1 MDTAPLPSSPLLA
14 EMTALRAHSR
24 QLGWLGE
31 REQCPEQ
38 FQQLARSIVAD
49 LLEGWRA
56 HTGGQGSLDDLI
68 QPPAGP
74 ARLVPSA
81 RPGALMAQ
89 SQPRI
94 STREFR

>member
-1 MDTAPLPSSPLLA
+1 
-14 EMTALRAHSR
+14 MTALRAHSR
-24 QLGWLGE
+24 HLGWLGE

-38 FQQLARSIVAD
+38 FQQLARSVVDD

-56 HTGGQGSLDDLI
+56 QTGGQGSLDDLI
-68 QPPAGP
+68 QPLADT
-74 ARLVPSA
+74 ARLVPCA
-81 RPGALMAQ
+81 RRGVPMAQ